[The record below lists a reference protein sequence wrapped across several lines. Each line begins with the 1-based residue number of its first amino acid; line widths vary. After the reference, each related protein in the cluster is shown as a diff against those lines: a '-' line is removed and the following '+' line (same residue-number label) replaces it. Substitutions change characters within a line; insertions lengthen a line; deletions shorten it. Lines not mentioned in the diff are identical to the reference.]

1 MLTIP
6 LPWPSDALSPNGRV
20 HHFTRARAAKSA
32 KTYAHGMTLAA
43 MGPLGIIKGTWRGP
57 VTVQYTFHPSIDRAR
72 DDDNFIARMKAA
84 RDGAAL
90 ALGIDD
96 RHFTTLPAIF
106 GAKARPAFVE
116 MTLTPATVD
125 VSIKGPIS

>member
-1 MLTIP
+1 MLTLV
-6 LPWPSDALSPNGRV
+6 LPWPSQSLSPNARV

-43 MGPLGIIKGTWRGP
+43 MPALGIIKGTWRGP
-57 VTVQYTFHPSIDRAR
+57 IDVQLTFHPSIERAR
-72 DDDNFIARMKAA
+72 DDDNFVARMKPY

-96 RHFTTLPAIF
+96 KHFRTQPVIF
-106 GAKARPAFVE
+106 GAKANPPCVE
-116 MTLTPATVD
+116 MTLTPASVD
-125 VSIKGPIS
+125 VPIRGQIT